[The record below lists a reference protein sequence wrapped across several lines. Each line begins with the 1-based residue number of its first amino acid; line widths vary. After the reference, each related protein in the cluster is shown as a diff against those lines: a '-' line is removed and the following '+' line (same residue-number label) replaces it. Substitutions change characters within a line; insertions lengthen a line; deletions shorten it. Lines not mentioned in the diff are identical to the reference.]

1 MAGTNWNENTAMDRT
16 GPSAVEEAVITLQN
30 YFQRNREMQCLVIVD
45 PQPSDLPEPKGRHT
59 LTELPRTVIPV
70 AHEAFPES
78 ERPYLLTLN
87 PRLPQFG
94 AWLAE
99 SVRVALA
106 DRRPDVIARVP
117 GQRIG
122 GWLATPASVSAD
134 EVAAHLSRQVLQ
146 VDDRGK
152 TCALRFYDSRALA
165 LLWPVLTLMQK
176 ETLLG
181 PVKAWHAFDAGARL
195 AAYSGL
201 YPKMLDE
208 LSMKPQQ
215 WSAIRRHGLINRA
228 LALHIASTG
237 HQPEAETVDVA
248 VAAAARAEQYE
259 LVERDDKLAFIGHAL
274 SWHPY
279 FDAHPRVREVLR
291 QVSPDEFYV
300 AAAGELST
308 DEIEAIRGGAW
319 YVGKNNKDGLRA

>member
-1 MAGTNWNENTAMDRT
+1 MAETNKDAQAADRT
-16 GPSAVEEAVITLQN
+16 GTQAIESAVDTLQH

-45 PQPSDLPEPKGRHT
+45 PQPSDLPELKGTHK
-59 LTELPRTVIPV
+59 LVDLPRTVLPI

-78 ERPYLLTLN
+78 ERPYLLALN
-87 PRLPQFG
+87 RRLPQFG
-94 AWLAE
+94 AWLAQ

-106 DRRPDVIARVP
+106 DRRPDAIARVP

-122 GWLATPASVSAD
+122 GWLAVPASVSVD
-134 EVAAHLSRQVLQ
+134 EVAAQLSRQVVQ

-195 AAYSGL
+195 TVYSGL
-201 YPKMLDE
+201 YPKMLDD
-208 LSMKPQQ
+208 LSFKPQQ
-215 WSAIRRHGLINRA
+215 WSAIRRHGWINRA
-228 LALHIASTG
+228 LALHTAASG
-237 HQPEAETVDVA
+237 RQPEAEAVDIA

-259 LVERDDKLAFIGHAL
+259 LVERDDMLAFIRHAL

-300 AAAGELST
+300 AAIGELST

-319 YVGKNNKDGLRA
+319 YVGKNNKDGRTA

>member
-1 MAGTNWNENTAMDRT
+1 MAGTYSDVPAAADRT
-16 GPSAVEEAVITLQN
+16 GAQALEAAVMTLQN

-45 PQPSDLPEPKGRHT
+45 PQPSELPAPKGKHP
-59 LTELPRTVIPV
+59 LSELPRTVLPV
-70 AHEAFPES
+70 THEAFPES
-78 ERPYLLTLN
+78 ERPYLLALN

-99 SVRVALA
+99 SVRIALA

-122 GWLATPASVSAD
+122 GWLATSASAD
-134 EVAAHLSRQVLQ
+134 EVAAHLSRQMLQ
-146 VDDRGK
+146 TDDRGK

-165 LLWPVLTLMQK
+165 LLWPAMTLMQK

-181 PVKAWHAFDAGARL
+181 PVKTWHAFDAVARL
-195 AAYSGL
+195 TGYSGL
-201 YPKMLDE
+201 YPKMLED
-208 LSMKPQQ
+208 LSFKPQQ

-237 HQPEAETVDVA
+237 QQPEACAVDVA

-259 LVERDDKLAFIGHAL
+259 LIERDDKLAFIGHAL
-274 SWHPY
+274 SWHPH

-291 QVSPDEFYV
+291 KVSPSEFYV
-300 AAAGELST
+300 AAVDELAH
-308 DEIEAIRGGAW
+308 DEIEAIRDGAW

>member
-1 MAGTNWNENTAMDRT
+1 MAETNSNAQVATDRT
-16 GPSAVEEAVITLQN
+16 GPGAIEAAVIALQN
-30 YFQRNREMQCLVIVD
+30 YFQRNREMQCLLIVD
-45 PQPSDLPEPKGRHT
+45 PQPSDLPEPKGKHN
-59 LTELPRTVIPV
+59 LDDLPRTVVPI

-122 GWLATPASVSAD
+122 GWLATPAPVSAD
-134 EVAAHLSRQVLQ
+134 EVATHLSRQVLQ

-152 TCALRFYDSRALA
+152 TCALRFQDSRALA

-181 PVKAWHAFDAGARL
+181 PVKTWHAFDAGARL
-195 AAYSGL
+195 AAYAGL
-201 YPKMLDE
+201 YPKMLDD
-208 LSMKPQQ
+208 LSFKPQQ
-215 WSAIRRHGLINRA
+215 WSAIRRHGLVNRA
-228 LALHIASTG
+228 LALHIAAIG
-237 HQPEAETVDVA
+237 HQPEPETVDVA
-248 VAAAARAEQYE
+248 VSAAARAEQYG

-274 SWHPY
+274 SWHPH
-279 FDAHPRVREVLR
+279 FDAHPRVQEVLR
-291 QVSPDEFYV
+291 NVSPDEFYV
-300 AAAGELST
+300 AGMSELSI